1 MHQIWIYTIPSVED
15 YFSSSLIAGIVLA
28 WQAEN
33 CDVPVA
39 AGNNTLEVNGSKYW
53 SYKKN

>member
-28 WQAEN
+28 WHAGN

-39 AGNNTLEVNGSKYW
+39 ADNNTLEVNGSKYW